1 MDGKRVNQALTRN
14 LRPGCLSILAA
25 ALILT
30 TCTSGRFVPDNDSQ
44 SLPLFAWQRGHTMLI
59 GLVRRIGVDRFDLG
73 TDEAYQSRTAKQDGF
88 VPQPTCKVTRLSG
101 LIAKIGTDTG
111 IGRKN

>member
-1 MDGKRVNQALTRN
+1 
-14 LRPGCLSILAA
+14 
-25 ALILT
+25 
-30 TCTSGRFVPDNDSQ
+30 
-44 SLPLFAWQRGHTMLI
+44 MLI

-73 TDEAYQSRTAKQDGF
+73 TDEAYQSRS
-88 VPQPTCKVTRLSG
+88 LSG